1 MTLRP
6 DIQAIV
12 DTLQDLGV
20 IEQNSQ
26 VNEEMK
32 GTTEGLVYILTV
44 NKEKKYV
51 LKVDTPQSNSCAE
64 LLLAAYP
71 GSSLLPKLLYTD
83 PHGNYILYTYT
94 AGTTHYNR
102 GAKIDWLTGIVTGL
116 LNHYETSSAPQ
127 WGRLE
132 MPRDSW
138 AEFNRISLEEARS
151 NVGDILPAEDYD
163 KVQSLSG
170 RISGAEDKYL
180 LHGDTGVH
188 NFVFQDHSLVGVIDP
203 SPMVGP
209 LIYDF
214 TYAFCSSPDDL
225 NRVTLF
231 KAFDQLKQKAIG
243 HSRLIEEVVFQL
255 YCRIGI
261 CARVHPQDLK
271 DYLTAW
277 EHWRTHLV

>member
-32 GTTEGLVYILTV
+32 GTTDGLVYILTV
-44 NKEKKYV
+44 NKEAKYV
-51 LKVDTPQSNSCAE
+51 LKVDRPQSISCAE
-64 LLLAAYP
+64 LLLATYP

-83 PHGNYILYTYT
+83 PYGNFILYTYT
-94 AGTTHYNR
+94 AGTTHYKR

-151 NVGDILPAEDYD
+151 MWGTYCLRRIMIKYKPCPAESPARRTSIFCMAIQVFIILYFRITAWWA
-163 KVQSLSG
+163 SLTL
-170 RISGAEDKYL
+170 RRWL
-180 LHGDTGVH
+180 
-188 NFVFQDHSLVGVIDP
+188 DHSSMTSLMLSVP
-203 SPMVGP
+203 HRM
-209 LIYDF
+209 
-214 TYAFCSSPDDL
+214 T
-225 NRVTLF
+225 
-231 KAFDQLKQKAIG
+231 
-243 HSRLIEEVVFQL
+243 
-255 YCRIGI
+255 
-261 CARVHPQDLK
+261 
-271 DYLTAW
+271 
-277 EHWRTHLV
+277 